1 MINLINFGI
10 KTRLYIIIKYELKP
24 KKKKEKRRRKNI
36 LPQSYLKSLQFVKMF
51 TREYVKRK
59 N

>member
-10 KTRLYIIIKYELKP
+10 KTRLYIIIKHELKP

>member
-1 MINLINFGI
+1 MINLMNFGI